1 MNFVIMFQPWQET
14 ALLFFFSV
22 GFWRWRKNKCAVCA
36 LAFSVQMFNFS
47 TIFALLTTFGI
58 WFVACFK
65 QLI

>member
-1 MNFVIMFQPWQET
+1 MFQPWEET

-47 TIFALLTTFGI
+47 TIFALLTTDLYKNSRAEKTQLPFG
-58 WFVACFK
+58 
-65 QLI
+65 